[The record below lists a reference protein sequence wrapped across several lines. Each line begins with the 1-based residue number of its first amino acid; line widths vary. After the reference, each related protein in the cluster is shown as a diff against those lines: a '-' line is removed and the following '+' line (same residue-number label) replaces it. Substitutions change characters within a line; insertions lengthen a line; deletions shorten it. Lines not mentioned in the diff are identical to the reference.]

1 MAVEPAIP
9 GNIVDNPRR
18 RRVLRAGGFAAASIA
33 GVSHAAES
41 FVVDDVSKLDRV
53 HVARIVR
60 PGSSQ
65 EVRELLRRST
75 GPVSIGGGCF
85 SMGGQIAATGSL
97 HLDMR
102 GMNGV
107 VWLDVSR
114 RRIRVQAGM
123 TWRELQDVIDP
134 HDLAVKIMQNY
145 SNFSIGGSVSVNCHG
160 RYVGAGPVVN
170 SIRALQVAFAD
181 GRIMELSREIN
192 PDIFRAVAGGYGG
205 LGVITEV
212 ELELAEN
219 CVIARQCERVALADY
234 PAFFREKILSNPH
247 ILLHNADLAPPSFDR
262 PLAVTWEVSEK
273 KLTESKR
280 LVPRGLNYA
289 REQNLI
295 WALTEL
301 PATHWLRERY
311 ADDALLN
318 TEAVV
323 RRNYEASL
331 DTASLEPRT
340 RVFSTYLLQ
349 EYFVPTQAFLPF
361 ARKMATVLKQY
372 NVPALNISIRH
383 SPADTT
389 ALLAWA
395 QTEVFSFV
403 LYYKQRSN
411 EEADEASRRWTSR
424 LIDTAISA
432 GGRYYLPYRL
442 HASPDQFHRAY
453 PQVAEFF
460 QIKNKVDPGN
470 RFRNMLWDKY
480 LPCAK

>member
-1 MAVEPAIP
+1 
-9 GNIVDNPRR
+9 
-18 RRVLRAGGFAAASIA
+18 
-33 GVSHAAES
+33 
-41 FVVDDVSKLDRV
+41 
-53 HVARIVR
+53 
-60 PGSSQ
+60 
-65 EVRELLRRST
+65 
-75 GPVSIGGGCF
+75 
-85 SMGGQIAATGSL
+85 MGGQIAATGSL

-107 VWLDVSR
+107 VWLDASR
-114 RRIRVQAGM
+114 RRVRVQAGM

-134 HDLAVKIMQNY
+134 HDLAVKIMQSY

-170 SIRALQVAFAD
+170 SVRALQVAFAD
-181 GRIMELSREIN
+181 GRVSELTREQD
-192 PDIFRAVAGGYGG
+192 PDIFRAIAGGYGG

-212 ELELAEN
+212 ELNLDEN
-219 CVIARQCERVALADY
+219 CVIARKCERVALAEY
-234 PAFFREKILSNPH
+234 PAFFREKILSNPR
-247 ILLHNADLAPPSFDR
+247 ILLHNADLALPSFDR
-262 PLAVTWEVSEK
+262 PLAVTWEVSDR
-273 KLTESKR
+273 KLTEPRR

-323 RRNYEASL
+323 LRNYEASL
-331 DTASLEPRT
+331 GTAALEPRT

-349 EYFVPTQAFLPF
+349 EYFVPTASFLPF
-361 ARKMATVLKQY
+361 ARKMAAILKQY
-372 NVPALNISIRH
+372 NVPALNISVRH

-395 QTEVFSFV
+395 QTDVFSFV
-403 LYYKQRSN
+403 LYYKQRSSK
-411 EEADEASRRWTSR
+411 EADEASRRWTSQ
-424 LIDTAISA
+424 LIDAAIAA

-442 HASPDQFHRAY
+442 HASPDQFRRAY
-453 PQVAEFF
+453 PEVTEFLR
-460 QIKNKVDPGN
+460 IKNEVDPDN
-470 RFRNMLWDKY
+470 RFRNMLWEKY
-480 LPCAK
+480 LPRA